1 MTIVTKPIVDK
12 KDEKAFLNEFE
23 GPPNVAVTVP
33 SDAVQVP
40 ISNIVGGDEDSNR
53 DETDTLNAVRIH
65 NRAGGF
71 KFIFLII
78 LVVTAL
84 TSGFCFF
91 RALHVAHYRRG
102 ICRLPFDLRF
112 FDDTT
117 LISGSFSN
125 NENGLERTPKELGGS
140 LIEEVKE
147 TINEKVVEEAD
158 GKIGL
163 EYEID
168 VETETFEMFQMP
180 QLSRGKYLHDFKM
193 NKTLIIDTDNNVC
206 FIMPLDRKEIEPPR
220 DFMEF
225 INRLNNGIY
234 QLDLDEVRH
243 DTRVV
248 LPPLEKVDM
257 MEYGFH
263 IANQCRRKSSYLLE
277 DVAKVLVKRSATPAE
292 GEVGKKFNFIE
303 FGGKH
308 FIKYNIVNID
318 DLN

>member
-1 MTIVTKPIVDK
+1 M
-12 KDEKAFLNEFE
+12 
-23 GPPNVAVTVP
+23 G
-33 SDAVQVP
+33 
-40 ISNIVGGDEDSNR
+40 
-53 DETDTLNAVRIH
+53 DETDSAVRMH

-71 KFIFLII
+71 KFIFLVI

-102 ICRLPFDLRF
+102 ICRLPFDLQF

-117 LISGSFSN
+117 LISGSFGN

-168 VETETFEMFQMP
+168 VETETFEMF
-180 QLSRGKYLHDFKM
+180 
-193 NKTLIIDTDNNVC
+193 
-206 FIMPLDRKEIEPPR
+206 IMPLDRKEIEPPR

-243 DTRVV
+243 DTRVI

-263 IANQCRRKSSYLLE
+263 IVNQCRRKTSYLLE
-277 DVAKVLVKRSATPAE
+277 DVAK
-292 GEVGKKFNFIE
+292 
-303 FGGKH
+303 
-308 FIKYNIVNID
+308 
-318 DLN
+318 

>member
-40 ISNIVGGDEDSNR
+40 ISNNAGGDEDSSQ

-65 NRAGGF
+65 NRVGGF

-140 LIEEVKE
+140 LITEVKE
-147 TINEKVVEEAD
+147 TINEKVEEEAD

-193 NKTLIIDTDNNVC
+193 NKTLIIDTDNNHC

-248 LPPLEKVDM
+248 LPPLARLDIR
-257 MEYGFH
+257 EYGFH
-263 IANQCRRKSSYLLE
+263 IASQCRRRTSYLLE
-277 DVAKVLVKRSATPAE
+277 EVEKVLVKRSAPTE
-292 GEVGKKFNFIE
+292 GKTFNFIE

-308 FIKYNIVNID
+308 FIKYNIVNIK
-318 DLN
+318 DL

>member
-12 KDEKAFLNEFE
+12 KDEKAFLNDFE
-23 GPPNVAVTVP
+23 GPPNVAVTIP
-33 SDAVQVP
+33 SDTAQVP
-40 ISNIVGGDEDSNR
+40 NSNNAGNDEYFS
-53 DETDTLNAVRIH
+53 DETDSAVRIH

-71 KFIFLII
+71 KFIFLVI

-125 NENGLERTPKELGGS
+125 TDGLVRTPKELGGS
-140 LIEEVKE
+140 LITEVKE
-147 TINEKVVEEAD
+147 TINEKVNEEAD

-163 EYEID
+163 VYEID

-193 NKTLIIDTDNNVC
+193 NKTLIIDTDNNHC

-248 LPPLEKVDM
+248 LPALTKVDRE
-257 MEYGFH
+257 EYGFH
-263 IANQCRRKSSYLLE
+263 IANQCHRRTSYLLE
-277 DVAKVLVKRSATPAE
+277 EVEKVLVKRSAPTE
-292 GEVGKKFNFIE
+292 GKTFNFIE

-308 FIKYNIVNID
+308 FIKYNIVNFS
-318 DLN
+318 DL

>member
-1 MTIVTKPIVDK
+1 
-12 KDEKAFLNEFE
+12 
-23 GPPNVAVTVP
+23 
-33 SDAVQVP
+33 
-40 ISNIVGGDEDSNR
+40 
-53 DETDTLNAVRIH
+53 
-65 NRAGGF
+65 
-71 KFIFLII
+71 LII
-78 LVVTAL
+78 LAVTAL

-292 GEVGKKFNFIE
+292 EVGKKIRFHRVWRKTFYQI
-303 FGGKH
+303 
-308 FIKYNIVNID
+308 
-318 DLN
+318 

>member
-1 MTIVTKPIVDK
+1 MTIVTKPIIDK
-12 KDEKAFLNEFE
+12 KDEKAFLNDFE
-23 GPPNVAVTVP
+23 GPPNVAVTIP
-33 SDAVQVP
+33 SDVVQVP
-40 ISNIVGGDEDSNR
+40 ISNNAEEDSQ
-53 DETDTLNAVRIH
+53 DETDTMSAVRIH
-65 NRAGGF
+65 NRVGGF

-78 LVVTAL
+78 LIITAV

-102 ICRLPFDLRF
+102 ICSLPFDLRF

-125 NENGLERTPKELGGS
+125 NNGLSKTSNELGGS
-140 LIEEVKE
+140 LITEVKE
-147 TINEKVVEEAD
+147 TINEEVKQQPD
-158 GKIGL
+158 GQIGL

-168 VETETFEMFQMP
+168 IETETFEMFQMP

-277 DVAKVLVKRSATPAE
+277 DVAKVLVKRSATPTE

-308 FIKYNIVNID
+308 FIKYNIVNIN
-318 DLN
+318 DLY

>member
-1 MTIVTKPIVDK
+1 
-12 KDEKAFLNEFE
+12 
-23 GPPNVAVTVP
+23 VAVTVP
-33 SDAVQVP
+33 SDVVQVP
-40 ISNIVGGDEDSNR
+40 ISNNAEEDSQ
-53 DETDTLNAVRIH
+53 DETDSMSAVRIH
-65 NRAGGF
+65 NRMGGF
-71 KFIFLII
+71 KFIFLVI
-78 LVVTAL
+78 LVVSAL

-102 ICRLPFDLRF
+102 ICSLPFDLRF

-125 NENGLERTPKELGGS
+125 NNGLSKTPNELGGS
-140 LIEEVKE
+140 LVTEVKE
-147 TINEKVVEEAD
+147 TINEEVKQQPD
-158 GKIGL
+158 GQIGL

-168 VETETFEMFQMP
+168 IETETFEMFQMP

-193 NKTLIIDTDNNVC
+193 NKTLIIDTDNNHC

-248 LPPLEKVDM
+248 LPPLARVDM
-257 MEYGFH
+257 RDYGFH
-263 IANQCRRKSSYLLE
+263 IASQCRRRTSYLLE
-277 DVAKVLVKRSATPAE
+277 EVEKVLVKRSAPTD
-292 GEVGKKFNFIE
+292 GKKFNFIE

-308 FIKYNIVNID
+308 FIKYNIVNIK
-318 DLN
+318 DL